1 MMTVK
6 LDRKCIMTPRKI
18 NHPPFL
24 LPHGGNFHPHP
35 LSQQDH
41 PHVSQNLH
49 KMYMKWS
56 QNRNLYGL
64 RHPLRNQGRV
74 YMRWSQ
80 RFLTNPPKH
89 RPSCQGDPQYPP
101 LRRKHMK
108 FKTMMSKK
116 IMMNFPWQK
125 RKFHRLVCF
134 DRQ

>member
-64 RHPLRNQGRV
+64 
-74 YMRWSQ
+74 
-80 RFLTNPPKH
+80 
-89 RPSCQGDPQYPP
+89 SCQGDPQYPP